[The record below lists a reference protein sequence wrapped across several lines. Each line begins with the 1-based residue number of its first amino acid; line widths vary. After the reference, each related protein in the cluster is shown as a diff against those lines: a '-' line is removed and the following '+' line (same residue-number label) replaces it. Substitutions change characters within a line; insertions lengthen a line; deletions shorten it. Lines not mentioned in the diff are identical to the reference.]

1 VKKTRVLVANRLRVM
16 REAVAAL
23 LAGKPDIEIVGEIP
37 EEFQNE
43 PGILQAIEAAKPDFL
58 IVTLEKPAEPLAIC
72 RAVLSQYPKL
82 KILAVAAGVSDST
95 CYWAMPEIH
104 SRRIKTTEEAFL
116 GTLRGAAN
124 DCGKEIL

>member
-1 VKKTRVLVANRLRVM
+1 MKKTRVLVANRLRVV

-23 LAGKPDIEIVGEIP
+23 LSGKPDIEIVGEIP
-37 EEFQNE
+37 DDQDER
-43 PGILQAIEAAKPDFL
+43 GILEAIQAAKPDFL

-72 RAVLSQYPKL
+72 RTVLSEYPKL
-82 KILAVAAGVSDST
+82 KILAVAAGLSDSA
-95 CYWAMPEIH
+95 CYWALPEIH

-116 GTLRGAAN
+116 ETLRGSAT